1 MLDRVQTLLSRCSTD
16 KSCLPPTL
24 LYNEGWML
32 RLVLSL
38 FEELQIADHP
48 LAMPGSCR
56 WYSEALL
63 PTPFLP
69 RTRKDQFGESWTHA
83 DGVIGHF
90 AIGSGAKGD
99 LALLK
104 DSTHFVVLEAQM
116 FSSLSAGVSHARYY
130 DQAARYVACI
140 AETLQRANR
149 HPSHMSPLGFYV
161 LAPQTQV
168 RKGIFATDMTK
179 ESIGNKVR
187 LRATEYGDAKDEWL
201 EQWFNPTLEQIVV
214 DTLSWEEVIEAIR
227 AKDSE
232 SGASLERF
240 YKLCLR
246 FNRNSSR

>member
-1 MLDRVQTLLSRCSTD
+1 
-16 KSCLPPTL
+16 
-24 LYNEGWML
+24 ML
-32 RLVLSL
+32 RLSLSL
-38 FEELQIADHP
+38 FEELRIADHS

-63 PTPFLP
+63 PTAFLP
-69 RTRKDQFGESWTHA
+69 KSRKDQFGESWTHA

-90 AIGSGAKGD
+90 AIGSAAKGD

-104 DSTHFVVLEAQM
+104 DTTHFVVLEAKM

-161 LAPQTQV
+161 LAPRAQV
-168 RKGIFATDMTK
+168 ERGIFATDMTK

-187 LRATEYGDAKDEWL
+187 LRVTEYGAAKDEWL
-201 EQWFNPTLEQIVV
+201 EKWFNPTLDRIAIG
-214 DTLSWEEVIEAIR
+214 TLSWEDVIEAILAR
-227 AKDSE
+227 DSE